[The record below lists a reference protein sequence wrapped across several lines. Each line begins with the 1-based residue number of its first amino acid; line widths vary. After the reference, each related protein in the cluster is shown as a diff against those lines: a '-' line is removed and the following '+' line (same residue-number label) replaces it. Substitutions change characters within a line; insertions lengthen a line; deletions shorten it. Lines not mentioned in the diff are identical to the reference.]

1 MICQVS
7 ASDNLLPGL
16 ACDSQ
21 FLYCVLVRMNG
32 TSQENVI
39 VRVALA
45 SGEVNELCKLPAG
58 TCYRMGAEQD
68 VLTVVNYPIPEG
80 AQEGE
85 LYATKAAVFLWH

>member
-16 ACDSQ
+16 ACDGQ

-45 SGEVNELCKLPAG
+45 SGKVSGCASCPPGHVIGWARSR
-58 TCYRMGAEQD
+58 T
-68 VLTVVNYPIPEG
+68 
-80 AQEGE
+80 
-85 LYATKAAVFLWH
+85 F